1 MCKIASLET
10 KQKIV
15 YTLNVINSMFLLVSK
30 KCVKILL
37 WNIIPNDLTRNSSLQ
52 TKNTETINILLASS
66 PRSRQMLRQN
76 EMMWVLISFIKILS
90 YIEFLKF

>member
-1 MCKIASLET
+1 MSLIVCFSSH
-10 KQKIV
+10 QK
-15 YTLNVINSMFLLVSK
+15 N
-30 KCVKILL
+30 CVKILL
-37 WNIIPNDLTRNSSLQ
+37 RNIIPNDLTRNSSLQ